1 MTYTHK
7 TGVYALY
14 LVAMVV
20 AAVLYF
26 ALEGTDLCGNTPTSR
41 YVVNLVCIAV
51 TAAAVFVVVSWEKLG
66 FVARQLQSPNESTVH
81 RAVRIVFGGRA
92 RIFVSIRYGKIILI
106 RLYIYYRIIFHNL
119 KENRPVR
126 KLAFEEIDVV
136 SVARRHYQYFKI

>member
-14 LVAMVV
+14 LAAIVL

-26 ALEGTDLCGNTPTSR
+26 ALDGTDLCGNTPMSR

-66 FVARQLQSPNESTVH
+66 FVARQLQSPDESTVR
-81 RAVRIVFGGRA
+81 RAVRVA
-92 RIFVSIRYGKIILI
+92 HFVRTGAFALALNFNVLAYCLASYAENPKYCVLI
-106 RLYIYYRIIFHNL
+106 SLVLGIM
-119 KENRPVR
+119 
-126 KLAFEEIDVV
+126 AFPKFDKHHEI
-136 SVARRHYQYFKI
+136 

>member
-26 ALEGTDLCGNTPTSR
+26 ALEGTDLCGNTPTVR

-51 TAAAVFVVVSWEKLG
+51 TAAAVFIVVSWEKLG

-81 RAVRIVFGGRA
+81 RAVRVAHFVRTGAFAFALNFNVLAYCLATYAENPKYCVLISLVLGIMVFPK
-92 RIFVSIRYGKIILI
+92 FDN
-106 RLYIYYRIIFHNL
+106 HH
-119 KENRPVR
+119 
-126 KLAFEEIDVV
+126 EI
-136 SVARRHYQYFKI
+136 

>member
-14 LVAMVV
+14 LAAIVL

-26 ALEGTDLCGNTPTSR
+26 ALDGTDLCGNTPTSR

-66 FVARQLQSPNESTVH
+66 FVARQLQSPDESTVR
-81 RAVRIVFGGRA
+81 RAFCAYGRFYAGAQLQRVGLLFGFLR
-92 RIFVSIRYGKIILI
+92 
-106 RLYIYYRIIFHNL
+106 
-119 KENRPVR
+119 
-126 KLAFEEIDVV
+126 
-136 SVARRHYQYFKI
+136 

>member
-26 ALEGTDLCGNTPTSR
+26 ALEGTDLCGNTPTVR

-51 TAAAVFVVVSWEKLG
+51 TAAAVFIVVSWEKLG

-81 RAVRIVFGGRA
+81 RAVRVAHFVRTGAFAFALNFNVLAYCLATYAENPKYCVLISLVLGIMVFPK
-92 RIFVSIRYGKIILI
+92 FDT
-106 RLYIYYRIIFHNL
+106 HH
-119 KENRPVR
+119 
-126 KLAFEEIDVV
+126 EI
-136 SVARRHYQYFKI
+136 

>member
-14 LVAMVV
+14 LAALVL

-26 ALEGTDLCGNTPTSR
+26 AFDGTDLCGNAPASR

-66 FVARQLQSPNESTVH
+66 FVARPCAVQCVWRILCVRALLRWRSTSTCWPIVWLPTLKIPNTVYSFRSCWESWHSPSSTNTMN
-81 RAVRIVFGGRA
+81 
-92 RIFVSIRYGKIILI
+92 S
-106 RLYIYYRIIFHNL
+106 
-119 KENRPVR
+119 
-126 KLAFEEIDVV
+126 D
-136 SVARRHYQYFKI
+136 